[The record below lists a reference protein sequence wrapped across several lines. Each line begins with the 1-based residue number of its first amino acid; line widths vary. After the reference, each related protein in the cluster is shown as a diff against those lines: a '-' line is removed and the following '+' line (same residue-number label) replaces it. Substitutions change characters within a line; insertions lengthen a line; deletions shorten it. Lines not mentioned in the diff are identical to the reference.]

1 MARQPRHPPGRQDLR
16 IRRATGRSRSAAA
29 SQTAPGA
36 RPFTLPAAYAEQ
48 HATLGYAS
56 TVYAA
61 QGRTADTAHALITA
75 GMNRETLYVAATRG
89 RHENRLHVVTG
100 QPGSE
105 HQATPE
111 AVLGQA
117 LATPASEQAAT
128 TEMDAALD
136 AADHPARLIYLY
148 QQITAAQRAADLDD
162 AIHARLSRD
171 DYARYRADP
180 ARPAL
185 HHAIREAQL
194 AGHDT
199 AAIVTAIT
207 EGAMTGARSV
217 AAVLHGRL
225 QHLNLPERP
234 PPPGWTAQLP
244 EARADGPARAGRR
257 GHGRTHPDH
266 RRTARRTPPAVD
278 S

>member
-1 MARQPRHPPGRQDLR
+1 
-16 IRRATGRSRSAAA
+16 
-29 SQTAPGA
+29 
-36 RPFTLPAAYAEQ
+36 
-48 HATLGYAS
+48 
-56 TVYAA
+56 
-61 QGRTADTAHALITA
+61 
-75 GMNRETLYVAATRG
+75 MNRETLYVAATRG

-100 QPGSE
+100 QPGSD

-128 TEMDAALD
+128 AEMDAALD

-162 AIHARLSRD
+162 AIAARLSRD

-199 AAIVTAIT
+199 AAIITAIT
-207 EGAMTGARSV
+207 HGAMTGARSV

-225 QHLNLPERP
+225 QHLQPPRTAPADWLDRAAARSPRRRPRPRRP
-234 PPPGWTAQLP
+234 PRPWTTAPGPSANSTPPGP
-244 EARADGPARAGRR
+244 SR
-257 GHGRTHPDH
+257 G
-266 RRTARRTPPAVD
+266 
-278 S
+278 